1 MGNRKKGSG
10 NANSRSQTVTL
21 PTSTDSQPPKS
32 KTSYTADTLE
42 RFHQLA
48 AKYGALPNDAIYSAF
63 TRAGRAMANQASIQN
78 QRVKTISPLP
88 ADYTKTELGEFLT
101 SPQSSE
107 KQLQQISQ
115 ALRFTVYPYFKI
127 TKLYADILT
136 YHHFTIPQYIK
147 KEDAKSDEFWRE
159 FRLVDKI
166 EKSVKAESLGHQA
179 NGQANIFGKSFY
191 ILRHNVDRA
200 HNKVNYMFY
209 QQLPQE
215 WCKIIGFNNVTKYTI
230 SFNLMYFLQP
240 GADWRQYGDL
250 FAPYMDDFEAIFKE
264 KEEGKKSRA
273 FVYASESMST
283 GQAVDGTNGIED
295 RTCNI
300 EVGNR
305 KYCLHIDN
313 VNSKGVGNPKM
324 FMQNGRWAYD
334 VTLPIDRVWTFE
346 IDDTTPIVAPP
357 MSGLMQ
363 SFTQQADFEAAQLS
377 IVVNPLVKIFTGEI
391 PYRQNNNGTLE
402 EDAFSLSLDSRKLF
416 EVYWNMLMANTNTGG
431 TAFFTAPVQNIKS
444 HDYAE
449 AANANDISSSFNS
462 YIMEKAGLTALIP
475 ANENPHQGISQ
486 YSAKLEAQFPVCTY
500 RTLENMVNHLYESL
514 NLNYEWHFQ
523 MFGDI
528 YSDAATRA
536 DAFKQLQTGDL
547 SALYVLA
554 ALDGQSILDKLSMS
568 IAVKESGLLD
578 YLIPPKTSY
587 TQSANG
593 QSATPKQTGA
603 PAKTEQEVEETKTE
617 KQNSGSDNSGGGEGS
632 E

>member
-1 MGNRKKGSG
+1 MGNRKKGASASG
-10 NANSRSQTVTL
+10 GTRTVT
-21 PTSTDSQPPKS
+21 PPAPKEQPPKP
-32 KTSYTADTLE
+32 KTSYTADTIA
-42 RFHQLA
+42 RFHDIA
-48 AKYGALPNDAIYSAF
+48 AKFASLPNDAIYSAF

-88 ADYTKTELGEFLT
+88 ADYSKTELGEFLT
-101 SPQSSE
+101 APQSSE

-136 YHHFTIPQYIK
+136 YRHFTIPQYIK

-166 EKSVKAESLGHQA
+166 EKAVKVEALGHQA
-179 NGQANIFGKSFY
+179 NGQANNFGKSFY

-200 HNKVNYMFY
+200 HNKVNYVFY

-240 GADWRQYGDL
+240 GTDWRQYGDL
-250 FAPYMDDFEAIFKE
+250 FEPYMDDFEAIFKE
-264 KEEGKKSRA
+264 KEDKKKSRA
-273 FVYASESMST
+273 FVYANESMSA
-283 GQAVDGTNGIED
+283 GQVAEGATAFED

-305 KYCLHIDN
+305 KFCLHVDN
-313 VNSKGVGNPKM
+313 VNSKGAGNPKM

-334 VTLPIDRVWTFE
+334 VTLPVDRVWTFE
-346 IDDTTPIVAPP
+346 IDDTTPIIAPP
-357 MSGLMQ
+357 MAGLMQ

-391 PYRQNNNGTLE
+391 PYRKDGDGAPE
-402 EDAFSLSLDSRKLF
+402 EDAYSLSLDARKMF

-486 YSAKLEAQFPVCTY
+486 YSAKLEAQFPSCIY
-500 RTLENMVNHLYESL
+500 RTLENMVNHLYEYL
-514 NLNYEWHFQ
+514 NLNYEWRFQ

-528 YSDAATRA
+528 YSDATTRA
-536 DAFKQLQTGDL
+536 DALKQLQTGDL
-547 SALYVLA
+547 SARFVLA

-568 IAVKESGLLD
+568 MAVKESGLLD
-578 YLIPPKTSY
+578 YLIPPTTSY
-587 TQSANG
+587 TQSAN
-593 QSATPKQTGA
+593 APTTTPKQTGA
-603 PAKTEQEVEETKTE
+603 PTKTEQEVEETKTQKE
-617 KQNSGSDNSGGGEGS
+617 SGGEGTDGD

>member
-1 MGNRKKGSG
+1 MGNKKKGTRGASG
-10 NANSRSQTVTL
+10 QTVTL
-21 PTSTDSQPPKS
+21 PAPQDTPPPKP

-48 AKYGALPNDAIYSAF
+48 AKFGSLPNDAFYSAF

-88 ADYTKTELGEFLT
+88 ADYSKAELGEFLT
-101 SPQSSE
+101 APQSSE

-136 YHHFTIPQYIK
+136 YRHFTIPQYLEK
-147 KEDAKSDEFWRE
+147 DSAKSDEFWRE

-166 EKSVKAESLGHQA
+166 EKAVKVEQLGHQA
-179 NGQANIFGKSFY
+179 NGQSNIFGKSFY
-191 ILRHNVDRA
+191 ILRHNIDRS
-200 HNKVNYMFY
+200 HNKVKYMFY

-215 WCKIIGFNNVTKYTI
+215 WCKIIGFNNITKYTI

-240 GADWRQYGDL
+240 GTDWRQYGDL
-250 FAPYMDDFEAIFKE
+250 FEPYMEDFDAIFQKKKDE
-264 KEEGKKSRA
+264 KKSRA
-273 FVYASESMST
+273 FVYASECQKIG
-283 GQAVDGTNGIED
+283 GQPTDGATELSD

-313 VNSKGVGNPKM
+313 VNSSGAGNPKM

-346 IDDTTPIVAPP
+346 IDDTTPIIAPP

-391 PYRQNNNGTLE
+391 PYRSQNDGASE

-416 EVYWNMLMANTNTGG
+416 EIYWNMLMANSNTGG

-462 YIMEKAGLTALIP
+462 YVMEKAGLTALIP

-486 YSAKLEAQFPVCTY
+486 YSAKLEAQFPICIY
-500 RTLENMVNHLYESL
+500 RTLENMVNHLFESL
-514 NLNYEWHFQ
+514 NLEYEWHFQ

-528 YSDAATRA
+528 YAEATMRA
-536 DAFKQLQTGDL
+536 DAMKQLNIGDL
-547 SALYVLA
+547 SAWFVLA

-568 IAVKESGLLD
+568 RAVKESGLLD

-587 TQSANG
+587 TQSAND

-603 PAKTEQEVEETKTE
+603 PQKTEQEVEETKVQ
-617 KQNSGSDNSGGGEGS
+617 KQSEGESTDGN

>member
-1 MGNRKKGSG
+1 MGNKKNGTR
-10 NANSRSQTVTL
+10 NANMGSQTVTL
-21 PTSTDSQPPKS
+21 PTPTDSQNPKP
-32 KTSYTADTLE
+32 KMSYTAETLE

-48 AKYGALPNDAIYSAF
+48 SKFGALPNDVVYSTF
-63 TRAGRAMANQASIQN
+63 MRTGRAMANQASIQN

-136 YHHFTIPQYIK
+136 YRHFTIPQYIE

-166 EKSVKAESLGHQA
+166 EKAVKVESLGHQV
-179 NGQANIFGKSFY
+179 NGQANNFGKSFY
-191 ILRHNVDRA
+191 ILRHNVDKA
-200 HNKVNYMFY
+200 HNKVNYVFY
-209 QQLPQE
+209 QQLPQD
-215 WCKIIGFNNVTKYTI
+215 WCKIIGFNNITKYTI

-240 GADWRQYGDL
+240 GTDWRQYGDL
-250 FAPYMDDFEAIFKE
+250 FEPYMDDFEAIFEE
-264 KEEGKKSRA
+264 KEGRKKSRA
-273 FVYASESMST
+273 FVYASESMSA
-283 GQAVDGTNGIED
+283 GQVSEGAAAFEG

-300 EVGNR
+300 VVGNR
-305 KYCLHIDN
+305 KFCLHVDN
-313 VNSKGVGNPKM
+313 VNSNGAGNPKM

-334 VTLPIDRVWTFE
+334 VTLPVDRVWTFE
-346 IDDTTPIVAPP
+346 IDDTTPIIAPP

-391 PYRQNNNGTLE
+391 PYRQSSDGTPE
-402 EDAFSLSLDSRKLF
+402 EDAYSLSLDARKLF
-416 EVYWNMLMANTNTGG
+416 EAYWNMLMAHTNTGG

-486 YSAKLEAQFPVCTY
+486 YSAKLEARFPICIY
-500 RTLENMVNHLYESL
+500 KTLENMVNHLYESL

-528 YSDAATRA
+528 YSDATTRSEA
-536 DAFKQLQTGDL
+536 LKQIQTGDL
-547 SALYVLA
+547 SARFVLA

-568 IAVKESGLLD
+568 MAIKGSGLLD
-578 YLIPPKTSY
+578 YLIPPTTSY

-593 QSATPKQTGA
+593 QTTIPKQTGA
-603 PAKTEQEVEETKTE
+603 PTKTEQEVEATKTE
-617 KQNSGSDNSGGGEGS
+617 KQTEGESNNDG

>member
-1 MGNRKKGSG
+1 MANKKKGTR
-10 NANSRSQTVTL
+10 NANSGGQTVTVSN
-21 PTSTDSQPPKS
+21 PVSPQPA
-32 KTSYTADTLE
+32 KTSYTAETIE

-48 AKYGALPNDAIYSAF
+48 AKYSALPNDAIYSAF
-63 TRAGRAMANQASIQN
+63 GRAGRAMANQASIQN

-101 SPQSSE
+101 APQSSE

-147 KEDAKSDEFWRE
+147 KEDAKTDAFWRE
-159 FRLVDKI
+159 FRLIDKI
-166 EKSVKAESLGHQA
+166 EKAIKIESFGHQVS
-179 NGQANIFGKSFY
+179 GQAANLGKVFY
-191 ILRHNVDRA
+191 ILRHNIDRA
-200 HNKVNYMFY
+200 HNKVNHAFY

-240 GADWRQYGDL
+240 GTDWRQYGDL
-250 FAPYMDDFEAIFKE
+250 FAPYMDDFDAIFKDKE
-264 KEEGKKSRA
+264 KSNKGNA
-273 FVYASESMST
+273 FVYASEV
-283 GQAVDGTNGIED
+283 QD
-295 RTCNI
+295 RTCDI
-300 EVGNR
+300 EIGNR
-305 KYCLHIDN
+305 RYCLHLDN
-313 VNSKGVGNPKM
+313 VNSGGVGNPKM

-334 VTLPIDRVWTFE
+334 VTLPVDRVWTFE

-357 MSGLMQ
+357 MAGLMQ

-391 PYRQNNNGTLE
+391 PYRNSGNGGTPE
-402 EDAFSLSLDSRKLF
+402 EDAYSLSLDGRALF

-486 YSAKLEAQFPVCTY
+486 YSAKLEAQFSTCIY
-500 RTLENMVNHLYESL
+500 RTLADMVNHLYDSL
-514 NLNYEWHFQ
+514 NLNFEWRFI

-528 YSDAATRA
+528 YSDATTRS
-536 DAFKQLQTGDL
+536 DALKQISSGDI
-547 SALYVLA
+547 AARFVLA

-578 YLIPPKTSY
+578 YLIPPTTSY
-587 TQSANG
+587 TQSAGG
-593 QSATPKQTGA
+593 QSSEPKQTGA
-603 PAKTEQEVEETKTE
+603 PTKTEQEVEETKIE
-617 KQNSGSDNSGGGEGS
+617 KQSGGEEDGGGEGS